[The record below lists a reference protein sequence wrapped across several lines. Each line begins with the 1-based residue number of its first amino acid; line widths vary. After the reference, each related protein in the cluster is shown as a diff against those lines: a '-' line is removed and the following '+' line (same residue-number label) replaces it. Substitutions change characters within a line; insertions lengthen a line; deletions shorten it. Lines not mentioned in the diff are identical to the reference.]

1 MAEMKLLIILSL
13 FAFILSQQN
22 CIQGTNC
29 PLNQGVCI
37 ADMCECLEGYRTFYN
52 KALPVDQQIFCNY
65 QQINHYYPLILEVF
79 LPGFGH
85 FYVGKYFFGTIKL
98 LLAIG
103 FISSSIYLYHE
114 IKVANF
120 IKTIWLMITNKILG
134 EELKS
139 GPGGINMVEIAQQIF
154 NITFHPF
161 WMFWVFDLY
170 MYFTKSY
177 NDGNGIPLV

>member
-13 FAFILSQQN
+13 FSFILPQQ
-22 CIQGTNC
+22 CIPGTNC

-37 ADMCECLEGYRTFYN
+37 ADTCDCLTGYRTFYDKTKPIN
-52 KALPVDQQIFCNY
+52 QQVFCNY
-65 QQINHYYPLILEVF
+65 QQIDHYYPLILEAF

-85 FYVGKYFFGTIKL
+85 FYVGKYFFGAIKL

-103 FISSSIYLYHE
+103 FISSSLYIYHE
-114 IKVANF
+114 IRVANF
-120 IKTIWLMITNKILG
+120 IKIIWDLILNKILG
-134 EELKS
+134 EKKRGSMLPLEL
-139 GPGGINMVEIAQQIF
+139 AQFVF

-161 WMFWVFDLY
+161 WIFYALDLY